1 MENIFERGCLV
12 QFSASVWGATRKID
26 LGKYVELD
34 SSPEWLRANKK
45 LVHPDAL
52 KPMQK
57 IVNATRGYLMRVSL
71 PFPLNSMV
79 FVPKDMINGVDQR
92 LNNFKKKFE
101 DQVRVFVN
109 SYDHL
114 RETAITN
121 LGDLFNQFDYPVD
134 ISAKFSFAWRF
145 IVLDVPN
152 GKSGILSPEVYAR
165 EKEKFV
171 RTMEEAR
178 QMAIDCLREE
188 FSSMVERVSER
199 FNTGPDGKPKV
210 FKNATINNFY
220 EYFET
225 FKERNIFRDEEL
237 TELVSRAQEILGG
250 ASAES
255 IRSNGNLRQR
265 IAAGMS
271 EVEQAMENILV
282 KPRRKITMN

>member
-1 MENIFERGCLV
+1 MENLFERGCLV
-12 QFSASVWGATRKID
+12 QFSAGVWGATRKID
-26 LGKYVELD
+26 LSKYVELD
-34 SSPEWLRANKK
+34 SSPDWLRANKK

-92 LNNFKKKFE
+92 LNNFKNKFD

-188 FSSMVERVSER
+188 FSSMVERMSPNGSPQDLTGSPR
-199 FNTGPDGKPKV
+199 FSRTLPSTIFTNTSKRSRK
-210 FKNATINNFY
+210 
-220 EYFET
+220 ET
-225 FKERNIFRDEEL
+225 FFVMRNLLSLCPGHRRFL
-237 TELVSRAQEILGG
+237 
-250 ASAES
+250 AEPLPS
-255 IRSNGNLRQR
+255 QSGQTGIYGK
-265 IAAGMS
+265 G
-271 EVEQAMENILV
+271 
-282 KPRRKITMN
+282 